1 MILQSRYYC
10 SRLVQKRKSAL
21 FVVIVTDKVYLLPVK
36 EKIIEKL
43 IKIKG
48 LNKNNITSLGNNYEI
63 VEDSLKELK
72 QTLDSIREKIPRM
85 GNQIN
90 KIELKKGHNYGIIR
104 P

>member
-1 MILQSRYYC
+1 MLN
-10 SRLVQKRKSAL
+10 
-21 FVVIVTDKVYLLPVK
+21 VVIVTDKVYLLPVK

-48 LNKNNITSLGNNYEI
+48 LNKNNITSLGNNYKI
-63 VEDSLKELK
+63 VKDSVKELK

-90 KIELKKGHNYGIIR
+90 NN
-104 P
+104 